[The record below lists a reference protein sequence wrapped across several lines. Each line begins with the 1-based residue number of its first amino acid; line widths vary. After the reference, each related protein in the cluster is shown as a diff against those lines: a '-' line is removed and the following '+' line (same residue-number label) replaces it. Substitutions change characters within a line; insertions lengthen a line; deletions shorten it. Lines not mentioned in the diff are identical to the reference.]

1 MQEIYFMREYWF
13 LKIAF
18 MGWEKCHESGK
29 TVFSHIQERCQIK
42 VENHRGIGLLNAC
55 CKL

>member
-1 MQEIYFMREYWF
+1 MREYWF